1 MAVARARRRLALDR
15 DGIFM
20 LLGLTVLVAALAIP
34 AFRDPSNL
42 ANVIRQAGVLGILAI
57 GQTFVISA
65 GMIDLSIGMIAGLVV
80 VASSAL
86 LNGDAAL
93 TLPVAALMLLVGA
106 AIGALNG
113 VLLNTLRLHPLILT
127 FGMLSVLQG
136 AIFSFTD
143 KSVGRTSEPLSRL
156 ANGDFYGIPWSGILL
171 VLLAMAGHY
180 AFARTRFG
188 YHLVAAGG
196 NPESARRA
204 GIDIERIRLAVFVV
218 SGATAALA
226 GLLLAGRLGTGYP
239 LAGNGLELDA
249 IVAVVLGGTLLS
261 GGRGSI
267 WRSLG
272 GVLMLAV
279 IANVLNL
286 MGVSAYTQQF
296 IKGTIVVAAILLNQ
310 PRGAG
315 A

>member
-1 MAVARARRRLALDR
+1 MAVVRAPRRLALDR
-15 DGIFM
+15 DGIF
-20 LLGLTVLVAALAIP
+20 LLLAATVIIAALTIP
-34 AFRDPSNL
+34 AFRDPANFANL
-42 ANVIRQAGVLGILAI
+42 FRQAGVLGILAI
-57 GQTFVISA
+57 GQTFVIVA

-80 VASSAL
+80 VLSSVL
-86 LNGDAAL
+86 LDGNAVL
-93 TLPVAALMLLVGA
+93 TLPVVALMILVGA
-106 AIGALNG
+106 GIGLLNG

-143 KSVGRTSEPLSRL
+143 KSVGRTSEPLSIL
-156 ANGDFYGIPWSGILL
+156 ANGDIFGIPWIAILL
-171 VLLAMAGHY
+171 TGLAVGAHFL
-180 AFARTRFG
+180 FARSRFG

-204 GIDIERIRLAVFVV
+204 GINVERIRLAVFVI

-226 GLLLAGRLGTGYP
+226 GVLLAGRLGTGYP

-267 WRSLG
+267 WRSLA

-279 IANVLNL
+279 ISNVLNL
-286 MGVSAYTQQF
+286 LGVSAFVQQF
-296 IKGTIVVAAILLNQ
+296 IKGVIVIVAILLNQ
-310 PRGAG
+310 PRGAN

>member
-1 MAVARARRRLALDR
+1 MAVARAPRRLALDR
-15 DGIFM
+15 DGIFV
-20 LLGLTVLVAALAIP
+20 LLAATVVTAALAIP
-34 AFRDPSNL
+34 AFRDPANL

-57 GQTFVISA
+57 GQTFVITA

-80 VASSAL
+80 VLSSVL
-86 LNGDAAL
+86 LNGDATL
-93 TLPVAALMLLVGA
+93 TLPIVALMLLVGA
-106 AIGALNG
+106 AIGTLNG

-136 AIFSFTD
+136 AIFTFTD
-143 KSVGRTSEPLSRL
+143 KSVGRTSEPLSIL
-156 ANGDFYGIPWSGILL
+156 ANGDIFGIPWTAL
-171 VLLAMAGHY
+171 LLAALAIGAHLI
-180 AFARTRFG
+180 FARTRFG

-204 GIDIERIRLAVFVV
+204 GISVERIRLAVFII

-226 GLLLAGRLGTGYP
+226 GVLLAGRLGTGYP

-267 WRSLG
+267 WRSLA

-279 IANVLNL
+279 ISNVLNL
-286 MGVSAYTQQF
+286 LGVSAFVQQF
-296 IKGTIVVAAILLNQ
+296 IKGLIVIVAILLNQ
-310 PRGAG
+310 PRGAQS
-315 A
+315 

>member
-1 MAVARARRRLALDR
+1 MAVVRAPRRLALDR
-15 DGIFM
+15 DGIF
-20 LLGLTVLVAALAIP
+20 LLLAATVIIAALTIP
-34 AFRDPSNL
+34 AFRDPANFANL
-42 ANVIRQAGVLGILAI
+42 FRQAGVLGILAI
-57 GQTFVISA
+57 GQTFVIVA

-80 VASSAL
+80 VLSSVL
-86 LNGDAAL
+86 LNGNAVL
-93 TLPVAALMLLVGA
+93 TLPVVALMILVGA
-106 AIGALNG
+106 GIGLLNG

-143 KSVGRTSEPLSRL
+143 KSVGTSEPLSIL
-156 ANGDFYGIPWSGILL
+156 ANGDIFGIPWIAILL
-171 VLLAMAGHY
+171 MGLAVGAHFL
-180 AFARTRFG
+180 FARSRFG

-204 GIDIERIRLAVFVV
+204 GINVERIRLAVFVI

-226 GLLLAGRLGTGYP
+226 GVLLAGRLGTGYP

-267 WRSLG
+267 WRSLA

-279 IANVLNL
+279 ISNVLNL
-286 MGVSAYTQQF
+286 LGVSAFVQQF
-296 IKGTIVVAAILLNQ
+296 IKGVIVIVAILLNQ
-310 PRGAG
+310 PRGAN

>member
-1 MAVARARRRLALDR
+1 MALAHAPRRLALDR
-15 DGIFM
+15 DGIF
-20 LLGLTVLVAALAIP
+20 LLLAATAILAALTIP
-34 AFRDPSNL
+34 AFRDPANL

-57 GQTFVISA
+57 GQTFVITA

-80 VASSAL
+80 VLSSVL
-86 LNGDAAL
+86 LDGEATL
-93 TLPVAALMLLVGA
+93 TLPVVALMIMVGA
-106 AIGALNG
+106 GIGLING
-113 VLLNTLRLHPLILT
+113 TLLNTLRLHPLILT

-143 KSVGRTSEPLSRL
+143 KSVGRTSEPLSIL
-156 ANGDFYGIPWSGILL
+156 ANGDIVGIPWTALL
-171 VLLAMAGHY
+171 LMGLAVGAHFL
-180 AFARTRFG
+180 FARTQFG

-204 GIDIERIRLAVFVV
+204 GINVERIRLAVFVI
-218 SGATAALA
+218 SGATA
-226 GLLLAGRLGTGYP
+226 GLSGVLLAGRLGTGYP

-267 WRSLG
+267 WRSLA

-279 IANVLNL
+279 ISNVLNL
-286 MGVSAYTQQF
+286 LGVSAFVQQF
-296 IKGTIVVAAILLNQ
+296 IKGVIVIVAILLNQ
-310 PRGAG
+310 PRGANT
-315 A
+315 